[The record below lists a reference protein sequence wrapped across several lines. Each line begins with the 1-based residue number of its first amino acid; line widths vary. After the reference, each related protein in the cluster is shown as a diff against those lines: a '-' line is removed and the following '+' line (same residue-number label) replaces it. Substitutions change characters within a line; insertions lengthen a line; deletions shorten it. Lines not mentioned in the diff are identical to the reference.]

1 MSPAPN
7 DAEPAPPRH
16 AAAAAVL
23 DLDLMRIRRAVAS
36 RVRYRYV
43 KPRIVREGEGW
54 MVLSPNCS
62 RNVDA
67 AGGEIPIAWLHPA
80 EHRLWLLHARDHA
93 AGRWIRYGDP
103 MPLPLALERLRL
115 DRDRLFWP

>member
-1 MSPAPN
+1 MSPSPT
-7 DAEPAPPRH
+7 DAEPAPRRS
-16 AAAAAVL
+16 AAALL
-23 DLDLMRIRRAVAS
+23 DLDLARIRRAVDA

-43 KPRIVREGEGW
+43 KPRIVRGGEGW

-62 RNVDA
+62 RNIDA

-80 EHRLWLLHARDHA
+80 ERGLWLLHARDHA
-93 AGRWIRYGDP
+93 AGSWIRYGDP
-103 MPLPLALERLRL
+103 MPLALALERLRL